1 MDDSKIVE
9 LYVQRKEEALSKT
22 EEKYGKYCHYVANNI
37 LNSHEDSEECVNDTY
52 LRTWHAI
59 PPSIPENFKA
69 FIGKI
74 TRNLAL
80 DVYDKNHAHK
90 RNDAIELIFD
100 ELAEIISDD
109 SSDTVLVEDI
119 ALKTA
124 LNGFLSSLDK
134 TKRTIFLQRYWYLS
148 SVKDIAEKNR
158 ISENGVKVT
167 LMRLRTKF
175 KKYLEKE
182 GIKL

>member
-1 MDDSKIVE
+1 MDDSKIIE

-80 DVYDKNHAHK
+80 DVYDKNHAQK
-90 RNDAIELIFD
+90 RNDAIEIIFD
-100 ELAEIISDD
+100 ELAEIISDH

-124 LNGFLSSLDK
+124 LNGFLASLDK

-148 SVKDIAEKNR
+148 SVKDIAERNR
-158 ISENGVKVT
+158 LSEANVKSA
-167 LMRLRTKF
+167 LSRLRSRF